1 MRFRYL
7 VMLFVLVW
15 LHASASAEAHRNM
28 GEGGGVCYV
37 AELDQAPPEQ
47 KAGAEETAVEKDVA
61 AETKGKGDDTG
72 DTAKEVV
79 KESDVPAAEDILPP
93 EGELGPR
100 AKELEETR
108 RWLDRERAALLEI
121 QEEIHR
127 EQGKDLGP
135 YARRKLDEK
144 IEKYSKRLAEYEQ
157 KGQAYD
163 EDLETFNALR
173 EEEKALRNQLR
184 ETETQLSKDYES
196 LRVQK
201 LEIDRM
207 ANAELSRS
215 DREELADKLRT
226 YNAQVRDYKERK
238 EAFQKA
244 LEAYNTRIGYALEG
258 SE

>member
-7 VMLFVLVW
+7 VMLFVAAW
-15 LHASASAEAHRNM
+15 LPASASAEAHRNA
-28 GEGGGVCYV
+28 GEEGVYYV
-37 AELDQAPPEQ
+37 AELDQVPPVQRAGVEEAP
-47 KAGAEETAVEKDVA
+47 AEKDMA
-61 AETKGKGDDTG
+61 AETEAKGDDAG
-72 DTAKEVV
+72 DTTDEAV
-79 KESDVPAAEDILPP
+79 KGMDVPAAEEILPP

-100 AKELEETR
+100 AKDLEETR
-108 RWLDRERAALLEI
+108 RWLLRERQALLEI

-127 EQGKDLGP
+127 EQRKHLGL
-135 YARRKLDEK
+135 YAHRKLDEK
-144 IEKYSKRLAEYEQ
+144 IEKYSKRLAEYEK
-157 KGQAYD
+157 KGRQYD

-173 EEEKALRNQLR
+173 EEEKALRRQLR
-184 ETETQLSKDYES
+184 ETETQLDKDYES

-201 LEIDRM
+201 LEIDRI

-238 EAFQKA
+238 EEFQEA
-244 LEAYNTRIGYALEG
+244 LEAYNTRIGHALEG